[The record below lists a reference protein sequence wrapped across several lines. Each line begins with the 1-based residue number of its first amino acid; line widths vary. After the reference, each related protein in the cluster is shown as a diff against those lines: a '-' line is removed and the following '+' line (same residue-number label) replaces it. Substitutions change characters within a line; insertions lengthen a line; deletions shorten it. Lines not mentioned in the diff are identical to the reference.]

1 MSEKTLSDFQQYAS
15 QYLVGGISSSFRANP
30 YTKLPMYLDHA
41 DGAYIYDATGKKYI
55 DYFMG
60 HGAALL
66 GHNRPEIKQA
76 IIQMLEKG
84 FTAEFDNSLTV
95 ELAKRL
101 TEIIPCAEQVRFTNS
116 GSEATS
122 LAMRLARGYTGKEKI
137 MRIDGHFHGVNDYV
151 LFNNLAA
158 LVDKQN
164 PGDRESHIN
173 LFSDGIP
180 QAVTDTQIIIPWND
194 IEIFDK
200 ITKKRAHEIAAI
212 MLNPID
218 YNNGCIT
225 TTKEYLSSILEIA
238 HQRDILVIFDEIL
251 SGFRTGLSCAQG
263 YYRVTP
269 DLCTIGKALSNGVPL
284 AAIGGKKEIMSK
296 IWQSD
301 FPVIHGGTFSG
312 NLLGVSAAHTAL
324 DIMSQPDFY
333 SNLFNVANHFFDHLQ
348 GLFDTQ
354 NIPAKVQY
362 LGSNFFIYFGIREP
376 VTRYSQFEK
385 LDMEMAKKFITA
397 SIDEGIYFHTDFTVS
412 AAHTKSDVD
421 RSLDIIEHITRRIS

>member
-1 MSEKTLSDFQQYAS
+1 MSEPTLSGLQQYAS

-30 YTKLPMYLDHA
+30 YTTLPMYLDSA
-41 DGAYIYDATGKKYI
+41 DGAYIYDATGKKYV

-66 GHNRPEIKQA
+66 GHNRPEIKKA
-76 IIQMLEKG
+76 IVQILEKG
-84 FTAEFDNSLTV
+84 FTAEFDNSMTV

-101 TEIIPCAEQVRFTNS
+101 TEIIPCAERVRFTNS

-122 LAMRLARGYTGKEKI
+122 LAMRLARGVTGKEKI
-137 MRIDGHFHGVNDYV
+137 MRIDGHFHGVHDYV

-164 PGDRESHIN
+164 NGDRESHIN

-180 QAVTDTQIIIPWND
+180 KAVTNTQIIIPWND

-200 ITKKRAHEIAAI
+200 ITQKRRHEIAAI

-225 TTKEYLSSILEIA
+225 TTKEYLSAILDIA
-238 HQRDILVIFDEIL
+238 HQKDILVIFDEIL

-263 YYRVTP
+263 YYGVIP
-269 DLCTIGKALSNGVPL
+269 DICTIGKALSNGVPL
-284 AAIGGKKEIMSK
+284 AAIAGQEEIMSA
-296 IWQSD
+296 IWKAD

-312 NLLGVSAAHTAL
+312 NLLGVSAAHAAL
-324 DIMSQPDFY
+324 DIMTDPDFY
-333 SNLFNVANHFFDHLQ
+333 PNLFNVATHFFEHLQ
-348 GLFDTQ
+348 TLFDAKGV
-354 NIPAKVQY
+354 PARVQY

-376 VTRYSQFEK
+376 VTSYSQFDK
-385 LDMEMAKKFITA
+385 LDREMAKKFLTA
-397 SIDEGIYFHTDFTVS
+397 CIDEGIYFHTDFTVS

-421 RSLDIIEHITRRIS
+421 RSLDIIEHITRRIL